1 MNDISGHI
9 KLYLVIISATAH
21 CCDHDMYQYCDTI
34 ITSVFVLIFISSIVI
49 IFLSVPTT
57 YVCIFSLVWLV
68 LGYYRCKLLPIIIII
83 ICICN
88 LFLSCFSSLFFKT
101 LFAEWKRSFRA
112 LHQQNYGSCQEYL
125 YVCIMSILCH
135 LFTQ

>member
-49 IFLSVPTT
+49 IFMSVPTT
-57 YVCIFSLVWLV
+57 YTCLTCFRILSLQKYYLLLLSVFVIYSYPVSVLCFLKHCLQYEKGVSEHCTSKIMVAVKNIYMYVSCQYYVIFS
-68 LGYYRCKLLPIIIII
+68 RNN
-83 ICICN
+83 ICN
-88 LFLSCFSSLFFKT
+88 T
-101 LFAEWKRSFRA
+101 
-112 LHQQNYGSCQEYL
+112 
-125 YVCIMSILCH
+125 M
-135 LFTQ
+135 